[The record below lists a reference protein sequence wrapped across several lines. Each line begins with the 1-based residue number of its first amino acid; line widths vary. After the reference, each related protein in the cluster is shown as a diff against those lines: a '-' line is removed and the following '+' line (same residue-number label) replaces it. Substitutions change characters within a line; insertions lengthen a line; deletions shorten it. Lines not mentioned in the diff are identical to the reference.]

1 MSIIQRIRQMPPRAA
16 GGVLAASLAL
26 GAAGILGPALA
37 TSAAPAMQMT
47 SMATTLSTSGNR
59 VGSTPGW
66 YYGRTVTFTYTRNF
80 FCKRP
85 PANHSS
91 TGCEA
96 GTDYEAIPAT
106 QFDPLYVIVPI
117 GFTPARSTLACP
129 IAGSCIDHPSTIDLS
144 GVFNSSTYDNVK
156 LPAHSHIITTL
167 NQGKAE
173 WWNVVVIGVT
183 SPTTWNQ
190 IVAAKSYSEIM
201 RLRNHGSTSVT
212 GNIVTNVFLYFKVS

>member
-16 GGVLAASLAL
+16 GGVLAATLAL
-26 GAAGILGPALA
+26 GAAGILGPSLA

-47 SMATTLSTSGNR
+47 SLATTLSTSGNR
-59 VGSTPGW
+59 VGTTPGW
-66 YYGRTVTFTYTRNF
+66 YYGKTVTFTYTRNF

-85 PANHSS
+85 PANHAS

-96 GTDYEAIPAT
+96 GADYEAIPAT

-129 IAGSCIDHPSTIDLS
+129 VAGSCIDHPSTIDLS
-144 GVFNSSTYDNVK
+144 GVFISS
-156 LPAHSHIITTL
+156 TL

-183 SPTTWNQ
+183 SPTAWNQ

-201 RLRNHGSTSVT
+201 RLRNHGSTAVT
-212 GNIVTNVFLYFKVS
+212 GNIVTNVFLYFKAS